1 MEYSGLQVPSPLVA
15 VELLYYTEVFGAL
28 PHRHSCI
35 HAQAFKLYYFPV
47 LHLPFCSLIGS
58 STRAQSFFS
67 TMDTA
72 QRRRAQLW
80 PIRAEEWIRKHHTA
94 SDDPPPPPTYLH
106 LSIATVLQ
114 HAISQGGGGCSWN
127 AKHQILAYGSALVS
141 ESLCR
146 EILYPPRSPWSEFT
160 VTADPPSSFSKLFMP
175 LTLQCATQ
183 ISQSLSIPTFLL
195 LCGFETL
202 TTPTDYFFTLKH
214 KLSFTHHWH
223 DWSILH

>member
-1 MEYSGLQVPSPLVA
+1 MWNILDSRFH
-15 VELLYYTEVFGAL
+15 LLLLPWSCCITLKFLAHYLIAIHVFML
-28 PHRHSCI
+28 RLLSCTI
-35 HAQAFKLYYFPV
+35 FP
-47 LHLPFCSLIGS
+47 S
-58 STRAQSFFS
+58 STSHSAASLALQQGLSLFSAPWIQRNAGELSFDQSEQRSESVS
-67 TMDTA
+67 TTRPQMT
-72 QRRRAQLW
+72 
-80 PIRAEEWIRKHHTA
+80 
-94 SDDPPPPPTYLH
+94 PPPPPTYLN

-202 TTPTDYFFTLKH
+202 TTATDYFFTLKH
-214 KLSFTHHWH
+214 KLSFTHH
-223 DWSILH
+223 